1 MKKLLP
7 LALAACVSLPNSSC
21 SKKDDPAPNNSQ
33 LILGQW
39 YPSTT
44 DITTT
49 SSGQSHTHTMTYD
62 NRDIAEVFTTT
73 KLTIYYKQS
82 SVLLDLPYTTSGNTY
97 TIDNGNGASDKYEIV
112 TLNSSTFVRKLT
124 AINGTSTTVYTMT
137 LVR

>member
-1 MKKLLP
+1 
-7 LALAACVSLPNSSC
+7 
-21 SKKDDPAPNNSQ
+21 
-33 LILGQW
+33 
-39 YPSTT
+39 
-44 DITTT
+44 
-49 SSGQSHTHTMTYD
+49 MTYD